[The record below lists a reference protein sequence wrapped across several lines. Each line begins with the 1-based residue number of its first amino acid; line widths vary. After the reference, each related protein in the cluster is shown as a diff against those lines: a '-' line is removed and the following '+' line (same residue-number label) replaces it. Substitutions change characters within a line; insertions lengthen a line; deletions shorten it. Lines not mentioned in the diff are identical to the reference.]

1 MDRVDEYL
9 NYLAANKGLS
19 RNTLESYAR
28 ELNRLVNWLG
38 KRSLD
43 KVERNSLQTYLG
55 VLRDCGLSARSTA
68 HALVVIRNYFK
79 FLASEEYRADDPA
92 GLIELPKLARFLPA
106 TLSEA
111 EVKKLLKAPDQKKTG
126 KRSEKKK
133 RKLFAIR
140 DRAMFEV
147 LYASGLRVSELCG
160 LTLNDLDLERGTLR
174 VRGKGGKERVVPM
187 GESACMA
194 IRSYLD
200 ELRPQLDK
208 TRRGKRLF
216 LNCRGCELTRQGVFY
231 LLRRWAQKAN
241 IHKRIYPHILRH
253 SFASHLLAGGADLRH
268 IQVMLGH
275 ADISTTQIYTHVDK
289 TRLRREYDRKHPRS
303 RG

>member
-1 MDRVDEYL
+1 MDQVDEFL
-9 NYLAANKGLS
+9 NYLAAQKGLS

-43 KVERNSLQTYLG
+43 KVKRDDLQTYLG

-79 FLASEEYRADDPA
+79 FLVGEEFRADDPA
-92 GLIELPKLARFLPA
+92 ALIELPKLARFLPA
-106 TLSEA
+106 TLSET
-111 EVKKLLKAPDQKKTG
+111 EVKKLLKAPEQEKMNQNG
-126 KRSEKKK
+126 KKK
-133 RKLFAIR
+133 RNVFAVR
-140 DRAMFEV
+140 DRAMFEA

-160 LTLNDLDLERGTLR
+160 LTLNDLDLERGSLR
-174 VRGKGGKERVVPM
+174 VRGKGDKERIVPM
-187 GESACMA
+187 GESAGMA

-200 ELRPQLDK
+200 EARPRLDK
-208 TRRGKRLF
+208 TRRAKRLF
-216 LNCRGCELTRQGVFY
+216 LNRLGGGLTRQGVHY
-231 LLRRWAQKAN
+231 LLRRWAKRAG

-268 IQVMLGH
+268 VQAMLGH
-275 ADISTTQIYTHVDK
+275 ADISTTELYTHVDK
-289 TRLRREYDRKHPRS
+289 SRLRREYDDKHPRS
-303 RG
+303 RK